1 MPAASAPG
9 PEPEDGRAAALT
21 LLGGDSRTAARALIG
36 AVLWHRG
43 IGVQL
48 TETEAYAGSADP
60 GSHAYRGRTARN
72 EVMFGPPGHLYVYFI
87 YGMHHCA
94 NVITGPVDEAGGVLM
109 RAGRVV
115 TGAELAAERSTRG
128 RDPYPARGPARL
140 ARLLGLDR
148 AANGA
153 DLDPEVCADP
163 IAAARSW
170 GAGSQ
175 SLRLWLPRPSG
186 VALPGGHAARG
197 RDAESTVDL
206 DESISTGP
214 RVGLRHG
221 ADLPWRFWVTG
232 EGSVTDY
239 RPAPKSR

>member
-9 PEPEDGRAAALT
+9 PEPEDGRAAALA

-94 NVITGPVDEAGGVLM
+94 NVITRSGGRSGR
-109 RAGRVV
+109 RAHEGRS
-115 TGAELAAERSTRG
+115 GRHRGGTR
-128 RDPYPARGPARL
+128 RRTL
-140 ARLLGLDR
+140 
-148 AANGA
+148 
-153 DLDPEVCADP
+153 
-163 IAAARSW
+163 
-170 GAGSQ
+170 
-175 SLRLWLPRPSG
+175 
-186 VALPGGHAARG
+186 
-197 RDAESTVDL
+197 
-206 DESISTGP
+206 
-214 RVGLRHG
+214 
-221 ADLPWRFWVTG
+221 G
-232 EGSVTDY
+232 EGS
-239 RPAPKSR
+239 